1 MKKVEMAVVQE
12 RDRIVESAA
21 EKFLSLGISKVTLDE
36 IADDLRM
43 SKKTV
48 YKFFPSKDEL
58 LKSMVHIMLARVE
71 KQVNTIVLSEKPF
84 PEKMTEFMAFVG
96 KFIGRLSTQFIRDM
110 QRFAPSLW
118 KEVETFRREHI
129 FIKLD
134 AMFVQAQRE
143 GYFRPDVDA
152 ELFKLVF
159 LHSMQGIINPQTLSQ
174 HSFSAQQAFK
184 SVFVIL
190 FEGMLTDQSRKDFHF
205 FDSLFSQQ

>member
-1 MKKVEMAVVQE
+1 MAVIQE
-12 RDRIVESAA
+12 RDRIVDSAA
-21 EKFLSLGISKVTLDE
+21 EKFLSQGVSKVTLDE
-36 IADDLRM
+36 IASDLRI

-58 LKSMVHIMLARVE
+58 LKSMVHVMMGRLE
-71 KQVNTIVLSEKPF
+71 KQVNAIVSSNKPF

-96 KFIGRLSTQFIRDM
+96 KFVGRLSSQFVRDM
-110 QRFAPSLW
+110 QRFSPSLW

-129 FIKLD
+129 FSKLD
-134 AMFVQAQRE
+134 AMFAQAKQE
-143 GYFRPDVDA
+143 GFFRSDVDA

-159 LHSMQGIINPQTLSQ
+159 LHSMQGIMNPQTLSE
-174 HSFSAQQAFK
+174 HSFSAQQAFR

-190 FEGMLTDQSRKDFHF
+190 FEGALTDQSRKDFHF